1 LPSEKYSVFSADTH
15 PTRALQFWYRLPLA
29 VAALLMAAPL
39 LVALWSMVGSNLE
52 VKRKRLQQEEES
64 SVARASHL
72 SAESL
77 KTLFVSADLVLLE
90 LRGYWQNHPNEFHGV
105 LKSRHDKLQLGSSFD
120 VFVVNAGGKV
130 VRSSSPA
137 HVLRDNLNYS
147 PPVSRHKDD
156 SKDRLLMGPA
166 FYDSITERWQLPFT
180 RRLLSSSGK
189 FEGIMVFLVQPDYFN
204 VLALQ
209 ATRLK
214 NNSVFSIIDMDTG
227 DLILRSIKINRQPT
241 AQAPSKTSP
250 DFWSFLKLGIPA
262 ADSGVMVSQLPLPID
277 RLSDSELVRLNTLPH
292 SGRSRRAFEIDQVE
306 RLYAWQ
312 KLERIP
318 LQVTIGTPASHLDNA
333 LATEGW
339 RHFIIGSTFS
349 LLVLVFATGFN
360 LYDRTRRRSRQ
371 ALAASEQAL
380 RQLAAHQTDLLEEE
394 RKLISREIHDD
405 LGQRL
410 SVLRLDLAVV
420 MSAMQSTS
428 GADLVARV
436 AKLKD
441 AIDDILRATRDL
453 AKKVRPPSLDI
464 GFLPAIEA
472 LCDEF
477 QDRLP
482 FMVRF
487 VNNAD
492 ITIQPDNACAI
503 AAYRILQESLTNAT
517 RYAQCQHIDI
527 SLAVHDD
534 WLYLRV
540 IDDGVGFDPTANKP
554 GRRTFGLLSMRERV
568 AALHGDMRIRSQP
581 GQGCKLLFML
591 PLNSAAADNRT
602 VAVCP

>member
-1 LPSEKYSVFSADTH
+1 LPSEKYSVFSADIH

-29 VAALLMAAPL
+29 VATLLMAAPL

-90 LRGYWQNHPNEFHGV
+90 LRGYWRNHPDEFHKV
-105 LKSRHDKLQLGSSFD
+105 LNSRHDKLQLGSTFD
-120 VFVVNAGGKV
+120 VFVVNSRGKV

-137 HVLRDNLNYS
+137 HVLRDNLDYS
-147 PPVSRHKDD
+147 PPVSRHRDD
-156 SKDRLLMGPA
+156 TQDRLLMGPA
-166 FYDSITERWQLPFT
+166 FYDRITERWQLPFT
-180 RRLLSSSGK
+180 RRLLSPSGK
-189 FEGIMVFLVQPDYFN
+189 FEGIMVFLVQPDYLN
-204 VLALQ
+204 LVVLQ
-209 ATRLK
+209 ANSLQ
-214 NNSVFSIIDMDTG
+214 NNSVFSILDMDTG

-241 AQAPSKTSP
+241 AQAPSKTAP
-250 DFWSFLKLGIPA
+250 DFWSVLKLGIPA
-262 ADSGVMVSQLPLPID
+262 ADSGVMVSQLPPPID
-277 RLSDSELVRLNTLPH
+277 RLSDSELVRINTLPH
-292 SGRSRRAFEIDQVE
+292 RGINRRTFEIDHVE

-318 LQVTIGTPASHLDNA
+318 LQVTIGTPANHLDNV
-333 LATEGW
+333 LATEGR

-349 LLVLVFATGFN
+349 LLVLVFAAGFN
-360 LYDRTRRRSRQ
+360 RYDRTRRRNRQ

-410 SVLRLDLAVV
+410 SVLRLDLSMAISGIP
-420 MSAMQSTS
+420 SASTT
-428 GADLVARV
+428 DLLAQGTQ
-436 AKLKD
+436 LK
-441 AIDDILRATRDL
+441 ASIDDILHATRDL

-477 QDRLP
+477 QARVPFKIRLINHAN
-482 FMVRF
+482 R
-487 VNNAD
+487 
-492 ITIQPDNACAI
+492 TIQPDDVCAI
-503 AAYRILQESLTNAT
+503 AAYRIVQESLTNAT
-517 RYAQCQHIDI
+517 RHAKCQHIDI

-534 WLYLRV
+534 WLHLRV
-540 IDDGVGFDPTANKP
+540 TDDGVGFDPKAPTS
-554 GRRTFGLLSMRERV
+554 RRTFGLLGMRERV
-568 AALHGDMRIRSQP
+568 AALHGEMRLQSQA
-581 GQGCKLLFML
+581 GQGCKLLVML
-591 PLNSAAADNRT
+591 PLNNTAANTRPLAMK
-602 VAVCP
+602 P